1 MNIWTKKSIE
11 LANQKNYLD
20 LLFKIYPM
28 SINLRR
34 ELSK

>member
-1 MNIWTKKSIE
+1 MNIWTKKSID

-28 SINLRR
+28 SVN
-34 ELSK
+34 